1 MFTNEQRDELTRQRT
16 EWRNRNQRNRD
27 DDQRTIQE
35 LRSELNSIR
44 ESIRRDVL
52 DQVDTSGTNASAT
65 QVSQVTTGTRTS
77 TMMRGR
83 NSQVNEG
90 NGRSGR
96 G

>member
-1 MFTNEQRDELTRQRT
+1 MDQELSIIPPFVLQMS
-16 EWRNRNQRNRD
+16 NYACLQKSNANQRNRD
-27 DDQRTIQE
+27 D
-35 LRSELNSIR
+35 IR
-44 ESIRRDVL
+44 ESIRRDVP

-83 NSQVNEG
+83 NSQVNQG
-90 NGRSGR
+90 SGYSGR